1 MSRKGRREGAGF
13 NCIHCRRAVA
23 GESYGTKH
31 RNHCPHCLWSRHVDE
46 EPGDRRC
53 PCRSGMAP
61 IGIDV
66 RRDGEWAIIHR
77 CAGCGV
83 LRTNRVAGDDAEL
96 ALLGLALRPLAN
108 PLFPLDGFAGGG
120 LGG

>member
-1 MSRKGRREGAGF
+1 ME
-13 NCIHCRRAVA
+13 
-23 GESYGTKH
+23 
-31 RNHCPHCLWSRHVDE
+31 
-46 EPGDRRC
+46 
-53 PCRSGMAP
+53 P

-77 CAGCGV
+77 CTGCGT

-108 PLFPLDGFAGGG
+108 PLFPLDTFGSPFV
-120 LGG
+120 